1 MEIELYWSDYP
12 NNIVNKS
19 IGLEKKKHSSI
30 LLLKKQIPTN
40 YNYLGKMHES
50 IDTKINGYTST
61 SNEIEVAYPHNKL

>member
-1 MEIELYWSDYP
+1 M
-12 NNIVNKS
+12 
-19 IGLEKKKHSSI
+19 

-61 SNEIEVAYPHNKL
+61 SNEIEAAYPHNKL